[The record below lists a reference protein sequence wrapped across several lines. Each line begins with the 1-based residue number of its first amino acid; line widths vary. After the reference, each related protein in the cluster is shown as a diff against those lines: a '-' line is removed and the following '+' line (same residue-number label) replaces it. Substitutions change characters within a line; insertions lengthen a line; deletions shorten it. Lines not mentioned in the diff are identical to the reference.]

1 MDAIATRT
9 DITVIPFEGIHP
21 RIDPSV
27 FIAAGA
33 RIIGDV
39 EIGELSSVWFNVVIR
54 GDVHSITIGR
64 RTNIQDLV
72 MCHVTHRRYPLTIG
86 DDVTVGHSAVLHG
99 AVTREVFTERLVLR
113 GLIGHQVGSLAD
125 MRLKNRLESL
135 AGDVGYM
142 ERASTALTL
151 DQRNNGV
158 LVAVAATLGLG
169 LFVAPE
175 RFVGLNLTAARAENT
190 NEALLHRFADAVRHE
205 PCSLV
210 GNAERAM

>member
-9 DITVIPFEGIHP
+9 DITIIPFEGNAP

-54 GDVHSITIGR
+54 GDVHFIRIGR

-72 MCHVTHRRYPLTIG
+72 MCHVTHRRYPLVVG

-99 AVTREVFTERLVLR
+99 ATIGDRC
-113 GLIGHQVGSLAD
+113 LIGMGAKVLDNAVIGA
-125 MRLKNRLESL
+125 ESL
-135 AGDVGYM
+135 IAAGSVVREGF
-142 ERASTALTL
+142 
-151 DQRNNGV
+151 QVPNGT
-158 LVAVAATLGLG
+158 LVAGVPAKVVRELSDEERRKVAEGATNYESYVARFRAGGL
-169 LFVAPE
+169 E
-175 RFVGLNLTAARAENT
+175 W
-190 NEALLHRFADAVRHE
+190 
-205 PCSLV
+205 
-210 GNAERAM
+210 